1 MSKMIHTAG
10 NFQYSVNIAYDLEN
24 TEKLK
29 GFIPTKSSLDL
40 LEDILLSTQE
50 NSTKRARILIGS
62 YGKGKS
68 HIVLTILSILK
79 HHEPISDFVHLN
91 EKLAADKKLS
101 TLVKNY
107 YESGKKLLPVLI
119 TGSTT
124 SLTQSF
130 LLSLKHTLSEN
141 NLTDFMP
148 ESNYKAAIKTLEN
161 WKEKYPETLRA
172 FEEKV
177 DCPFEIV
184 ISRLKDFNLETY
196 REFEK
201 IYPELTSGSHFNP
214 FLSFDVV
221 EMYESVAKELR
232 RQKLYDGLYVVYD
245 EFSKYLE
252 ANIETASVSDTKML
266 QDFAEKASR
275 SGENQLHLLL
285 ISHKE
290 IANYIDKLSKQKTDG
305 WRGISERFEH
315 ILLNNN
321 FSQVYEI
328 ISTVIQKD
336 KKLWN
341 DYKISHKSDFEAL
354 EDNYKKHELFSEVK
368 EKSGIE
374 NLFTTTFPLHPV
386 STFILP
392 RLSERIAQNE
402 RTLFTFLSAD
412 SSYTLSQFLKGFNA
426 KDFSLVT
433 PDLIFDYFEPL
444 LKKEIYNGELFETYR
459 LTRAILEKLDAENK
473 NEGELEKKIVKTI
486 SLIYILAQ
494 FEKLKP
500 LTEEIVKIY
509 SFSYSK
515 EQIEEALKNL
525 IEKEFVIYL
534 RQSNSYLKLKETSGI
549 DIKKAIHDEIEREK
563 KNFLLSKV
571 LNETNTEKY
580 FYPYRYNDKK
590 EMTRFFDFEFV
601 EYETLCHAEL
611 VSASEIPK
619 RIRNDTQGKDV
630 QKDINSD
637 GKIIALLCKSKA
649 QIEEAKNL
657 CKNITSKNKK
667 IVCLVLK
674 RFSSVEKAAAEL
686 STINELCKR
695 AAGDEI
701 LMSEYS
707 VVQEDLFEVVSTY
720 IKKYTH
726 PENNACLY
734 FYAGKE
740 IALKRRAELTELLS
754 KICDKNFS
762 KTPVINNEAIN
773 KSEITQMA
781 FNSRRKILAG
791 LLRNPIEK
799 NLGLTGSG
807 QDVAIMRSTLIHVG
821 LLENG
826 DGKTENARLNF
837 DLADD
842 KYLLSPM
849 LQTIKEFVEK
859 AAQEKVSFSLLYEKL
874 TSAKYGIAV
883 RKGII
888 PIYVAL
894 VLGRIKNQ
902 LVLYSDQ
909 QQTSLGADTL
919 SEINEHPENF
929 SLMRFNLD
937 EDKKAYLSELKNIF
951 SSKGESAEEIA
962 SAIHEWYLSL
972 PKFSREAR
980 TLFAFIIKAIK
991 NEKGAQ
997 ELLFTT
1003 IPNALSEGVCSLET
1017 AHKIKIVKQTYDG
1030 LLRDLSDE
1038 LSSEVKEIFTD
1049 DLHARE
1055 EKMLNQVQHDSH
1067 SELGSESHLQ
1077 SILKIWLKNISESS
1091 LNHLFAD
1098 GTERLFAVL
1107 QKNYAIEGDLIS
1119 NLALTA
1125 TGLRLEDWEES
1136 TKEKFISQIK
1146 AWKKS
1151 AEKFSLQSDSEK
1163 TTVAKNPNTAKFYE
1177 VSFPKE
1183 DGKVMTK
1190 YFEKVNESP
1199 RARLLFNKVTDAL
1212 DTMGQSLNQA
1222 EKRQVLMR
1230 VLETICGG
1238 ED

>member
-68 HIVLTILSILK
+68 HIVLTILSLLK
-79 HHEPISDFVHLN
+79 HHEPFSDFVHLN
-91 EKLAADKKLS
+91 EKLVENPRLNQ
-101 TLVKNY
+101 LVKNY

-141 NLTDFMP
+141 NLSDFMP
-148 ESNYKAAIKTLEN
+148 ESNYMAAIKTLEN
-161 WKEKYPETLRA
+161 WKEKYPETLSA
-172 FEEKV
+172 FEEKA
-177 DCPFEIV
+177 DCPYEII

-196 REFEK
+196 RNFEK
-201 IYPELTSGSHFNP
+201 IYPELTAGSHFNP

-232 RQKLYDGLYVVYD
+232 RQKLYDGLYIVYD

-252 ANIETASVSDTKML
+252 SNIDTASVSDTKML

-275 SGENQLHLLL
+275 SGVNQLHLLL

-336 KKLWN
+336 KKLWDN
-341 DYKISHKSDFEAL
+341 YKISHERDFAAL
-354 EDNYKKHELFSEVK
+354 EENYKKHELFSEIK
-368 EKSGIE
+368 EKNRSE
-374 NLFTTTFPLHPV
+374 NLFSTTFPLHPV

-412 SSYTLSQFLKGFNA
+412 TSCTLPQFLKGFND

-444 LKKEIYNGELFETYR
+444 LKKEIYNGEVFENYR
-459 LTRAILEKLDAENK
+459 LTSLILEKLDSENHSLA
-473 NEGELEKKIVKTI
+473 NGGELEKKIVKTI

-515 EQIEEALKNL
+515 DQIEEALKNL

-549 DIKKAIHDEIEREK
+549 DIKQAIHDEIEKEK

-580 FYPYRYNDKK
+580 FYPYRYNDEK

-601 EYETLCHAEL
+601 DY
-611 VSASEIPK
+611 
-619 RIRNDTQGKDV
+619 DTQGEDV

-637 GKIIALLCKSKA
+637 GKIIALICKSKT
-649 QIEEAKNL
+649 QIEDAKNL
-657 CKNITSKNKK
+657 CKTITSKNKK
-667 IVCLVLK
+667 IVCIALK
-674 RFSSVEKAAAEL
+674 KFYSVEKAAAEL
-686 STINELCKR
+686 SSINELCKK
-695 AAGDEI
+695 ATGDEI
-701 LMSEYS
+701 LLSEYN

-754 KICDKNFS
+754 KMCDKNFS

-773 KSEITQMA
+773 KNEITQMA

-826 DGKTENARLNF
+826 GEKSETASLNF

-842 KYLLSPM
+842 KYLLRPM
-849 LQTIKEFVEK
+849 LQTIKEFAEM

-888 PIYVAL
+888 PIYIAL

-902 LVLYSDQ
+902 LALYSDQ
-909 QQTSLGADTL
+909 QQISLNADTL
-919 SEINEHPENF
+919 SDINEHPENF
-929 SLMRFNLD
+929 CLLRFNLD
-937 EDKKAYLSELKNIF
+937 EDKKIYLAELKKIF

-980 TLFAFIIKAIK
+980 TLFSPIIKAIK
-991 NEKGAQ
+991 NEEGAQ

-1003 IPNALSEGVCSLET
+1003 IPNALSERVCSLET
-1017 AHKIKIVKQTYDG
+1017 ARKIKIVKETYDG
-1030 LLRDLSDE
+1030 LLRGLHDDVSF
-1038 LSSEVKEIFTD
+1038 EVKEIF
-1049 DLHARE
+1049 
-1055 EKMLNQVQHDSH
+1055 
-1067 SELGSESHLQ
+1067 SESSYSL
-1077 SILKIWLKNISESS
+1077 WLSSLPESS
-1091 LNHLFAD
+1091 LNHLFSD

-1107 QKNYAIEGDLIS
+1107 KKNYASEDELIS
-1119 NLALTA
+1119 NLAFAA
-1125 TGLRLEDWEES
+1125 TGLRLEDWEEG
-1136 TKEKFISQIK
+1136 TKEKFISQIM

-1151 AEKFSLQSDSEK
+1151 AENFSQQTDSQKIIESENHGK
-1163 TTVAKNPNTAKFYE
+1163 ENSYAL
-1177 VSFPKE
+1177 SFPKA
-1183 DGKVMTK
+1183 DGKVVTK
-1190 YFEKVNESP
+1190 HFGKVSESP

-1230 VLETICGG
+1230 VLESLCGG

>member
-40 LEDILLSTQE
+40 LEEILLSTQE

-91 EKLAADKKLS
+91 KKLAENKRLGQ
-101 TLVKNY
+101 LVKNY

-119 TGSTT
+119 TGSTA

-148 ESNYKAAIKTLEN
+148 ESNYMAAIKTLEQ

-172 FEEKV
+172 FEEKA

-196 REFEK
+196 RDFEK
-201 IYPELTSGSHFNP
+201 IYPELTSGSSFNP

-252 ANIETASVSDTKML
+252 SNIETASVSDTKML

-290 IANYIDKLSKQKTDG
+290 ISNYIDKLSKQKTDG

-368 EKSGIE
+368 ENSGIE

-412 SSYTLSQFLKGFNA
+412 SAYTLSQFLKGFND

-515 EQIEEALKNL
+515 EQIEEALNNL

-563 KNFLLSKV
+563 KSFLLSKV

-601 EYETLCHAEL
+601 EYG
-611 VSASEIPK
+611 S
-619 RIRNDTQGKDV
+619 QGKDI
-630 QKDINSD
+630 QIDINSD
-637 GKIIALLCKSKA
+637 GKIIALLCESKN
-649 QIEEAKNL
+649 QIEEAKEL
-657 CKNITSKNKK
+657 CKSITSKNKQ
-667 IVCLVLK
+667 IVCIVLK
-674 RFSSVEKAAAEL
+674 KFSSVEKAAAEL
-686 STINELCKR
+686 SSVNELCKK

-701 LMSEYS
+701 LMSEYG
-707 VVQEDLFEVVSTY
+707 VIQEDLFEVVSTY

-740 IALKRRAELTELLS
+740 IVLKRRSELTELLS

-773 KSEITQMA
+773 KNEITQMA

-821 LLENG
+821 LLENSG
-826 DGKTENARLNF
+826 EKSEIAKLNF
-837 DLADD
+837 DLSDD
-842 KYLLSPM
+842 KYLLAPM
-849 LQTIKEFVEK
+849 LQTIKEFAEM

-888 PIYVAL
+888 PIYIAL

-909 QQTSLGADTL
+909 EQTSLNADTL

-929 SLMRFNLD
+929 SLLRFNLD
-937 EDKKAYLSELKNIF
+937 ENKKAYLAELKNIF

-980 TLFAFIIKAIK
+980 TPFASIINAIK

-997 ELLFTT
+997 DLLFTS
-1003 IPNALSEGVCSLET
+1003 IPDALSEGVCSLET
-1017 AHKIKIVKQTYDG
+1017 ARKIKIIKETYDG
-1030 LLRDLSDE
+1030 LLGNLSDE
-1038 LSSEVKEIFTD
+1038 LSFEVKEIF
-1049 DLHARE
+1049 
-1055 EKMLNQVQHDSH
+1055 S
-1067 SELGSESHLQ
+1067 Q
-1077 SILKIWLKNISESS
+1077 SSYSLWLSSLPESS
-1091 LNHLFAD
+1091 LNHLFTD

-1107 QKNYAIEGDLIS
+1107 KKNYASDDDLIPD
-1119 NLALTA
+1119 LAFAA

-1146 AWKKS
+1146 TWKKS
-1151 AEKFSLQSDSEK
+1151 AENFSLQSDSEK
-1163 TTVAKNPNTAKFYE
+1163 TTLNENPNTTKSYA

-1199 RARLLFNKVTDAL
+1199 RACLLFNKVTDAL

-1230 VLETICGG
+1230 VLETLCGG